1 MKFVTRRDYTLGSEF
16 AYDEDKK
23 QQVIIKYTCQK
34 VLNEGIVTQ
43 ARVIGKT
50 DHKFIQPTSRTY
62 RKSGR
67 VNAFTSLF
75 ILKKFDYYW
84 INVFTN
90 NQYRGIMYL

>member
-50 DHKFIQPTSRTY
+50 DHKIYS
-62 RKSGR
+62 
-67 VNAFTSLF
+67 
-75 ILKKFDYYW
+75 
-84 INVFTN
+84 TN
-90 NQYRGIMYL
+90 FKNLSQIGQS